1 MEGYLNSLLAKHNAD
16 FDRPYERCLLYG
28 PGSLSDSE
36 LLAVII
42 KTGTR
47 GSSAED
53 LAVKILHLLPN
64 PNGLLDICHLTI
76 DELMSVPGI
85 GQVKA
90 IQLKCVG
97 ELSKRI
103 ATYKAREELSFS
115 EPSSIADYYM
125 EQLRHEEKESFICMM
140 LDSRNRLIG
149 EEHLSKG
156 TVNWTVVSIRDLF
169 LSALRARAVGIII
182 IHNHPSGDPT
192 PSHEDILLTE
202 RVREAGE
209 LLEIR
214 LLDHIIIGDHRFV
227 SFSEEGL
234 LASGGEHEISQSD
247 NP

>member
-1 MEGYLNSLLAKHNAD
+1 LNNLLTKSNAD
-16 FDRPYERCLLYG
+16 YDRPYERCLMYG
-28 PGSLSDSE
+28 PSSLSDSE

-47 GSSAED
+47 GKTAED
-53 LAVKILHLLPN
+53 LAGMILHLLPN
-64 PNGLLDICHLTI
+64 SNGLLDICHLTI

-140 LDSRNRLIG
+140 LDARNRLIG
-149 EEHLSKG
+149 EEHLTLG

-192 PSHEDILLTE
+192 PSHEDICMTE

-214 LLDHIIIGDHRFV
+214 LLDHIIIGDRRYA

-234 LASGGEHEISQSD
+234 LASGGEHEISQPD